1 MWPAGL
7 VLKAVLCVEVIDLD
21 DDVTHL
27 PKAEIGKVESRN
39 RKVKSGNLE
48 NRKQKSTSALAFGAV
63 DRSPRSRKNRNAES
77 RKQKSSAFSFR
88 PLDHCS

>member
-27 PKAEIGKVESRN
+27 PKAEIGKAESRN

-48 NRKQKSTSALAFGAV
+48 NRKQKFNLGFPFGPV
-63 DRSPRSRKNRNAES
+63 DHGREDR
-77 RKQKSSAFSFR
+77 
-88 PLDHCS
+88 D